1 MNIFCGNYCEK
12 SLALIILQTQI
23 QILPMKN
30 STPEVISSRSL
41 QEKKSETLLM
51 QKMGMSKK
59 EIREVYLK
67 YGVSASKLVE
77 LMQLS
82 KYQFVYTGKVDGQ
95 CEPCTTISKLQP
107 AV

>member
-1 MNIFCGNYCEK
+1 MRNSAQKKF
-12 SLALIILQTQI
+12 SST
-23 QILPMKN
+23 LPN
-30 STPEVISSRSL
+30 
-41 QEKKSETLLM
+41 EKKSEELLA

-82 KYQFVYTGKVDGQ
+82 KYQFVYSGKVPGQ
-95 CEPCTTISKLQP
+95 CEPCMMTTRKLRV
-107 AV
+107 ANF